1 MDYVSLNGF
10 LFRHGLS
17 AHDRFDGCFCLNGS
31 SIKQSCSH
39 DLQSCP
45 IYVDERM
52 TMLSSV
58 KSTLHHANP
67 ASLKDLIIPSSVS
80 ATDFAVAEA
89 IYSFISSTMSGF
101 L

>member
-1 MDYVSLNGF
+1 MIDVMDVSVSMVLQLNN
-10 LFRHGLS
+10 LAL
-17 AHDRFDGCFCLNGS
+17 
-31 SIKQSCSH
+31 
-39 DLQSCP
+39 
-45 IYVDERM
+45 VDERM

-58 KSTLHHANP
+58 KSTLHLANP
-67 ASLKDLIIPSSVS
+67 ASLNDLLIPSSVS